1 MSFLWQKEELEMKNE
16 GDIFSYTNHYTLIL
30 RIVDRLFE
38 LFFNEFFHHL
48 QNFEINKNPCYNFIM
63 KKNFCHAELNSASL
77 DISKKRFRNKF
88 GMTLNIFI
96 ILLFSILLLSSCNNN
111 SSTPKRTELGT
122 TDSVFL
128 KQIYITESLDFAL
141 YNAWLKLD
149 NALAMNDDSGK
160 YNSNKI
166 QESIATAQNDFLRE
180 LEREKQLRTYGIAD
194 SMYGIKNQ
202 IEDMFTA
209 CMSGDRQ
216 ELSQLVTAFYISK
229 GLVYQKSG
237 TVFIQL
243 IVLMAVLI
251 IMILVLLFIYQFTY
265 ARRIE
270 IEKILKATNKGQ
282 EEERR
287 RIALEL
293 HDSVA
298 QQMRYVSILAEKID
312 DENLRNEIKSN
323 QSDCIENIRNT
334 CYTLSSINIDKGNFP
349 QALKNSIENFQKRTG
364 INTSLVIT
372 PDVDFESLPQ
382 ITFHHLFRII
392 MELLTNIE
400 KHSGADEVTVLIRAP
415 SDSEKINSR
424 LFVFISDDGHGI
436 DEKLLEQMN
445 APKITN
451 IKNLHFGLQNIKL
464 RLN

>member
-1 MSFLWQKEELEMKNE
+1 
-16 GDIFSYTNHYTLIL
+16 
-30 RIVDRLFE
+30 
-38 LFFNEFFHHL
+38 
-48 QNFEINKNPCYNFIM
+48 M
-63 KKNFCHAELNSASL
+63 KKTYCHAEPVSASP
-77 DISKKRFRNKF
+77 DILKQRFRNKF
-88 GMTLNIFI
+88 GMTSAI
-96 ILLFSILLLSSCNNN
+96 ILLFILFFSSCNNKN
-111 SSTPKRTELGT
+111 YTPKRTELGT

-128 KQIYITESLDFAL
+128 KQMYITESLDFAL

-149 NALAMNDDSGK
+149 NALAQSDDSTK

-180 LEREKQLRTYGIAD
+180 LEREKQLKTYGIAN

-202 IEDMFTA
+202 LDDMETA
-209 CMSGDRQ
+209 CKIGDRQ
-216 ELSQLVTAFYISK
+216 KLSQLVTAFYISK

-237 TVFIQL
+237 TVFMQL
-243 IVLMAVLI
+243 IVSMAVLI
-251 IMILVLLFIYQFTY
+251 ILILALLFIYQLTY

-298 QQMRYVSILAEKID
+298 QQMRYVSILAEKILD
-312 DENLRNEIKSN
+312 PELAAEIKSN
-323 QSDCIENIRNT
+323 QSECIENLRDT

-349 QALKNSIENFQKRTG
+349 QFLKNAVENYQKRTK

-372 PDVDFESLPQ
+372 PDADFDTLPQ
-382 ITFHHLFRII
+382 LTFHHLFRII

-400 KHSGADEVTVLIRAP
+400 KHSGAGEVTILIRGP
-415 SDSEKINSR
+415 SGKDKINGG
-424 LFVFISDDGHGI
+424 LLIFISDDGHGI
-436 DEKLLEQMN
+436 DAKLLEQMN
-445 APKITN
+445 SKKIMN

-464 RLN
+464 RLNEIGGSIKFVSEPEEGTEVEIRIGE